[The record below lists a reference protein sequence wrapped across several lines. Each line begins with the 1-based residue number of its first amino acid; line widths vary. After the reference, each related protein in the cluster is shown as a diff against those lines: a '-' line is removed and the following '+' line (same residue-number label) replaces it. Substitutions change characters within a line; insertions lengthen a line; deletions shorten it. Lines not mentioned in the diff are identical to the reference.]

1 MKQYEARKKMKLK
14 PIYKTKELEF
24 YTTKIGSSL
33 DIPYFEGGVSAGFP
47 SPAEDF
53 MHAKLDLNTLLVEH
67 PSATYYVRVIG
78 DSMVGAGIVSGD
90 LLVVDKSLEVSNN
103 CIVVAYLDGDF
114 TVKRIKKTKSKMFL
128 KAENDKYKPI
138 EITKEMDFV
147 IFGVVAHAIH
157 HFV

>member
-1 MKQYEARKKMKLK
+1 MKQEKKMKLK
-14 PIYKTKELEF
+14 AIHKTKELEF
-24 YTTKIGSSL
+24 YTAEIGVSL
-33 DIPYFEGGVSAGFP
+33 EIPYFEGGVSAGFP

-78 DSMVGAGIVSGD
+78 DSMTGAGIVSGD

-128 KAENDKYKPI
+128 KPENDKYKSI